1 MKYARLSS
9 ALIVVILLATLVGV
23 NFTAAKYHHRWDLTK
38 SKRFTLS
45 QKTREI
51 LANLKEP
58 VKITAFIAEGSS
70 TGSDIKNLLKE
81 YGFASS
87 KINVNFYDPEKDPSI
102 AKKYNIQEYNTIVV
116 EDSKHQRT
124 ISQYNLYSP
133 GKNPYSM
140 DFNGEQ
146 AVTRAILDLNRQNK
160 ANIYFLKGHGEASLI
175 SDLDSFN
182 SYLKGEGYI
191 THQLELSLEGKI
203 PDDASLVVAAGPQR
217 DLVSKEREMLESYV
231 SKGGKLLIFLGPADP
246 SVPLIEWKNLLS
258 FLGLEAHDDI
268 VTDPQ
273 RSFYSD
279 PLTPVPMVE
288 NHEVTQS
295 LLNKKLTVI
304 FPYSRSLE
312 PLKKLPDALQVRSL
326 LITSNDAFGET
337 DLSKNKV
344 MKDNNDIQGPLHLA
358 YAISRPAETKK
369 QETPLDPNTI
379 TAPDMEIGDPIAV
392 VAGNIAF
399 LGPQTLG
406 LAGNLDFAAGSV
418 TWLLQS
424 TNLLSIPAK
433 SEEPPFVNLTGSMV
447 QAIFY
452 STVVGLPLIIIIA
465 GFVVW
470 LRRRNL

>member
-1 MKYARLSS
+1 MKYTRLSS
-9 ALIVVILLATLVGV
+9 ALIVVILLASLVGV
-23 NFTAAKYHHRWDLTK
+23 NFVAARYHHRWDLTE

-45 QKTREI
+45 AKTKEI
-51 LANLKEP
+51 LSNLTEP

-87 KINVNFYDPEKDPSI
+87 KINVSFYDSEKDPSI
-102 AKKYNIQEYNTIVV
+102 AKKYNVQDYNTIIV
-116 EDSKHQRT
+116 EDSKHQRI

-146 AVTRAILDLNRQNK
+146 AVTRAILDLNQQNK
-160 ANIYFLKGHGEASLI
+160 ANIYFLEGHGEASLI

-191 THQLELSLEGKI
+191 THQLSLSLEGKI

-217 DLVSKEREMLESYV
+217 DLTSKDREMLENYIY
-231 SKGGKLLIFLGPADP
+231 KGGKLLIFLGPTDP
-246 SVPLIEWKNLLS
+246 SVPFTQWKNLIYS
-258 FLGLEAHDDI
+258 LGLTVHDDI

-288 NHEVTQS
+288 NHDVTQS
-295 LLNKKLTVI
+295 LLDKKLTVV

-312 PLKKLPDALQVRSL
+312 PLKKMPDNLQVRSL

-337 DLSKNKV
+337 DLSKDKV

-358 YAISRPAETKK
+358 YAISRPPEGNK

-379 TAPDMEIGDPIAV
+379 TAQDTETGNPVAV
-392 VAGNIAF
+392 VVGNFAF

-424 TNLLSIPAK
+424 ANLLSIPAR

-447 QAIFY
+447 QTIFY
-452 STVVGLPLIIIIA
+452 TTVVAIPMIIIIA
-465 GFVVW
+465 GFVIW
-470 LRRRNL
+470 LRRRSL